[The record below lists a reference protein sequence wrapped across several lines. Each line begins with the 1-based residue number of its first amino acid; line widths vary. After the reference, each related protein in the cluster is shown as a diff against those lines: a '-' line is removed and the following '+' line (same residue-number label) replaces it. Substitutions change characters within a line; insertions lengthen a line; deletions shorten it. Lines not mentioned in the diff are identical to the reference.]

1 MPTTKTKPQIHFL
14 PPQQNARQ
22 SYRPLLELVVDELD
36 RRRRERRLRLR
47 ACCRYYFWKTKVA
60 RMSNSINTYFITAVC
75 FIHTGPLDLE
85 RAVEVVRHEGRGEA
99 RLNASSADRVQ
110 AHVAQLGGLGEEAAG
125 DTQAVAVLVAVG
137 TQALACVYV
146 GVGLFQ
152 KKGTQS
158 ISN

>member
-1 MPTTKTKPQIHFL
+1 
-14 PPQQNARQ
+14 
-22 SYRPLLELVVDELD
+22 
-36 RRRRERRLRLR
+36 
-47 ACCRYYFWKTKVA
+47 
-60 RMSNSINTYFITAVC
+60 MSNSIKTYFITAVC

-110 AHVAQLGGLGEEAAG
+110 AHAAQLGGLGEEAAG

-152 KKGTQS
+152 IKGRKYLYIC